1 MTSSTTTLLDQRYE
15 LVERVFSEGNQ
26 AAYLARDMVRGEEL
40 LLFLVPAAKRLSPEA
55 DAALRASIE
64 EAFDVAAPSLLPI
77 LDVRTTDE
85 HRFLVMPRPD
95 GANAWGQFTGKGAGK
110 MSPEAVCA
118 VADDLV
124 HAARAAHAH
133 GTLLGCSPKQ
143 VWIRPKGGAQVQF
156 FWIGRDQGGGDAATT
171 DAALLAAGAEGT
183 YFRAPEVGRGRVKD
197 PAAADQYFIGALLY
211 ALLTGEVP
219 GGRLAPVRQA
229 RPDVPAPMAKAVERA
244 LAADPSARHADL
256 ERMRAALYRR
266 RLRVGFVLPLLV
278 LLASL
283 LAGRALFRG
292 GASTGAW
299 ELDPARESRRAAAF
313 AARRVE
319 PAHVPEPSEAAQ
331 GRFQGAYEDEAG
343 RQLVLSPEGSW
354 SLSGHGSEGVL
365 RGAWHDVPGEDGMLR
380 LTRVEGGEDVLRIVV
395 AGTPDAWT
403 ATDATNDERFA
414 LRKVGWRAGDDGR
427 LAPLVEI
434 DEPLPGSRVGSTV
447 RVTGRVAHADTRLRI
462 AGEEVA
468 LDGLR
473 FETTVA
479 ARDAASGPT
488 ELQVDATGPDGFGF
502 VQVVK
507 VIVEGPAPSLDWTE
521 ASLEE
526 REGVWHLVVA
536 GRAQPA
542 GPGTL
547 VTVNDEEVELAGDGS
562 FRFERKGADAMANA
576 FAEVVVR
583 SPDGRVARRLAWPA
597 VVGTP
602 TSAVAPSLAE
612 ARAALEADRA
622 EDAERALR
630 ALRRGGGLVEEL
642 PAELLAKLVRS
653 TQLPQLQLDAWREPP
668 AYYPNDG
675 TREVTVSGST
685 DWCGPDDEVLVA
697 GRRVDL
703 RDGRF
708 ETRVQLPGIGPQT
721 VRVEIRRDGEAVA
734 RRDMNVL
741 MADHDADFR
750 AVTGKAPHPEQVRAS
765 AQFGLPLV
773 VENGLGMKLV
783 LIPPGSFPRTVEGSV
798 VSIQLTRPYYLQTTE
813 VTRAQIEALGGKS
826 GPTAY
831 KTRSPQSISLAG
843 ADAPAVAVSRLAAQ
857 AAAVKLGERESRTY
871 RLPTEAE
878 WEWAARAGD
887 VVGKQPWQRDR
898 SDIDGLANFAD
909 RSIKALVPGWPPGLY
924 DDRVD
929 DGAPGTWKAGQGRA
943 NAFGLRDLFGNV
955 AEWTGDGFA
964 PLGAGVTD
972 DPFVDP
978 IGKPGV
984 TRGGSWRDLAEKQGY
999 DTRESRAERDEE
1011 PSVGF
1016 RLVLLPERGS

>member
-1 MTSSTTTLLDQRYE
+1 MTSATTTLLDQRYE

-26 AAYLARDMVRGEEL
+26 AAYLARDLVRGEEL
-40 LLFLVPAAKRLSPEA
+40 LLFLVPPAKRLSPEA
-55 DAALRASIE
+55 DTALCASIE

-77 LDVRTTDE
+77 LDLRTTGD

-95 GANAWGQFTGKGAGK
+95 GANAWGQFTGKGAGT

-124 HAARAAHAH
+124 QAARAAHRH

-156 FWIGRDQGGGDAATT
+156 FWIGRDQRGVDAGTT
-171 DAALLAAGAEGT
+171 DAALMAAGAEGT
-183 YFRAPEVGRGRVKD
+183 YFRAPEVGEGRAAD

-244 LAADPSARHADL
+244 LAADPAARHPDL
-256 ERMRAALYRR
+256 ERMRAELYRR
-266 RLRVGFVLPLLV
+266 RPRVGFVLPLLV
-278 LLASL
+278 LLAGL

-292 GASTGAW
+292 GASTSSW
-299 ELDPARESRRAAAF
+299 ELDPAREARRAAAF

-319 PAHVPEPSEAAQ
+319 PVAVPEPSAAARQ
-331 GRFQGAYEDEAG
+331 RFQGAYDDGEG

-354 SLSGHGSEGVL
+354 ALSGHGSEGVL
-365 RGAWHDVPGEDGMLR
+365 RGAWHDVPGEDGALR
-380 LTRVEGGEDVLRIVV
+380 LTRVEGGEDVVRFVIRG
-395 AGTPDAWT
+395 APDAWT
-403 ATDATNDERFA
+403 ATDTASDERFS
-414 LRKVGWRAGDDGR
+414 LRKAGWYDADAR
-427 LAPLVEI
+427 LGPLVEV
-434 DEPLPGSRVGSTV
+434 DEPLRGSRVGGTARVAGRV
-447 RVTGRVAHADTRLRI
+447 RVPGTRLRVNDD
-462 AGEEVA
+462 EVV

-473 FETTVA
+473 FEATIA
-479 ARDAASGPT
+479 LD
-488 ELQVDATGPDGFGF
+488 DATPGPAEIQVRATAPDGFT
-502 VQVVK
+502 VQEARSVV
-507 VIVEGPAPSLDWTE
+507 VEGPAPSLDWTE
-521 ASLEE
+521 ATLEE
-526 REGVWHLVVA
+526 REGVWHLAVA
-536 GRAQPA
+536 GRAAPVGA
-542 GPGTL
+542 GAVL
-547 VTVNDEEVELAGDGS
+547 TVNDEEVDLEADGA
-562 FRFERKGADAMANA
+562 FRFERKGADAIAHA
-576 FAEVVVR
+576 FAEVAYR
-583 SPDGRVARRLAWPA
+583 GPDGRVVRKLAWP
-597 VVGTP
+597 VVRGAP
-602 TSAVAPSLAE
+602 TSAVAQSLAE
-612 ARAALEADRA
+612 ARTALEGDRT

-642 PAELLAKLVRS
+642 PADLLAKLVRS

-668 AYYPNDG
+668 EFYPNDG

-697 GRRVDL
+697 GRRVDV

-708 ETRVQLPGIGPQT
+708 ETRVQLPGIGAQT
-721 VRVEIRRDGEAVA
+721 VRVEIRRAGEAVA

-750 AVTGKAPHPEQVRAS
+750 AATGQAPAPEQVRAS
-765 AQFGLPLV
+765 ARFGLPLV
-773 VENGLGMKLV
+773 VENKLGMKFVLV
-783 LIPPGSFPRTVEGSV
+783 PPGSFPRTLAGSV
-798 VSIQLTRPYYLQTTE
+798 ISIQLTRPYYLQTTE
-813 VTRAQIEALGGKS
+813 VTRAQIEALGGKG

-831 KTRSPQSISLAG
+831 KTRSPQSISLGG
-843 ADAPAVAVSRLAAQ
+843 ATGPAVSVSRLAAQ
-857 AAAVKLGERESRTY
+857 SAAVKLGEREGRTY

-878 WEWAARAGD
+878 WEWAARSGD
-887 VVGKQPWQRDR
+887 VTGKQPWSRDR
-898 SDIDGLANFAD
+898 SDIDAIANFAD
-909 RSIKALVPGWPPGLY
+909 RSIKALVPGWPATMY
-924 DDRVD
+924 DERVD
-929 DGAPGTWKAGQGRA
+929 DGSPGTWQAGRGRA
-943 NAFGLRDLFGNV
+943 NAFGVRDLFGNV

-964 PLGAGVTD
+964 PLGADVTE

-984 TRGGSWRDLAEKQGY
+984 VRGGGWRDLAEKQGY
-999 DTRESRAERDEE
+999 DVRESRSERDEE